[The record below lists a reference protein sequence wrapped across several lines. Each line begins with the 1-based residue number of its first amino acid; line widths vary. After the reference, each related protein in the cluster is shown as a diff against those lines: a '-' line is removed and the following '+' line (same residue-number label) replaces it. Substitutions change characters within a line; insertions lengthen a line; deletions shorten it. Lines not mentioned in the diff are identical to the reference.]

1 MNDVVQDEINFDD
14 FIEIDPNEA
23 RVDQDDDLSEQ
34 LEQMAEDNDHHVD
47 QIEFSLLN
55 KEQTQDNEHNDID
68 LENPVT
74 DSHAHLKVLKKTDEP
89 RKLVITSSEAQ
100 SMLESLENARMN
112 KDGEE
117 LSNLVFDAECE
128 DMQDQIDLYWYE
140 TYAAQLMASNSQ

>member
-34 LEQMAEDNDHHVD
+34 LEQMAEDNDLHVD
-47 QIEFSLLN
+47 QIELSLLN

-74 DSHAHLKVLKKTDEP
+74 DSHAHLNVLKKTDEP

-100 SMLESLENARMN
+100 SMLENLENARMN

-140 TYAAQLMASNSQ
+140 TYAAQLMESNSQ

>member
-34 LEQMAEDNDHHVD
+34 LEQMAEDNCHHVD

-68 LENPVT
+68 LENQVT

-100 SMLESLENARMN
+100 SMQDNLENARMN

>member
-74 DSHAHLKVLKKTDEP
+74 DSHAHLNVLKKTDEP

-100 SMLESLENARMN
+100 SMLENLENARMN